1 MDTAVLLEEAIAFA
15 LDAVAPVT
23 AAALGRPTPCA
34 GWNLDMLLR
43 HAADSL
49 DALAEAAATGAV
61 RLLPEA
67 GPDGGAPPPDDPV
80 AAFRDGAARLADVW
94 ADVWVDAAVAGRAV
108 AVGGCP
114 LHAGVVAG
122 TGAIEIAVHGWDAA
136 WAAGRPRP
144 IPPDLAAALLHLASG
159 LVTADTRAG
168 LFAPPVP
175 VPPGAGPHERLLAH
189 LGRDPARPPR
199 AA

>member
-1 MDTAVLLEEAIAFA
+1 MDTTVLLEEAIAYA
-15 LDAVAPVT
+15 LDAVGPVT
-23 AAALGRPTPCA
+23 AAALDRPTPCA
-34 GWNLDMLLR
+34 GWDLDTLLR

-61 RLLPEA
+61 RLFPET

-80 AAFRDGAARLADVW
+80 GAFRDGAVRLAAVW
-94 ADVWVDAAVAGRAV
+94 ADAGRAGRTV
-108 AVGGCP
+108 TIGGCP
-114 LHAGVVAG
+114 LRAGVVAG

-144 IPPDLAAALLHLASG
+144 IPPGLAARLLHLASG

-168 LFAPPVP
+168 LFAPPLP

>member
-1 MDTAVLLEEAIAFA
+1 MRLREARVDTAALLEEAIAFA
-15 LDAVAPVT
+15 LDAVGPASTVSRH
-23 AAALGRPTPCA
+23 RPTPCP
-34 GWNLDMLLR
+34 GWDLEALLR
-43 HAADSL
+43 HAAGSL
-49 DALAEAAATGAV
+49 DALTEAATTGAV
-61 RLLPEA
+61 RLLP
-67 GPDGGAPPPDDPV
+67 DAPPPADDPV
-80 AAFRDGAARLADVW
+80 AAFRDGAVRLAGVW
-94 ADVWVDAAVAGRAV
+94 TAADRGGRTITI
-108 AVGGCP
+108 GGCP
-114 LHAGVVAG
+114 LRAGVVAA

-144 IPPDLAAALLHLASG
+144 IPPGLATRLLRLAAG

-189 LGRDPARPPR
+189 LGRDPDLRPP